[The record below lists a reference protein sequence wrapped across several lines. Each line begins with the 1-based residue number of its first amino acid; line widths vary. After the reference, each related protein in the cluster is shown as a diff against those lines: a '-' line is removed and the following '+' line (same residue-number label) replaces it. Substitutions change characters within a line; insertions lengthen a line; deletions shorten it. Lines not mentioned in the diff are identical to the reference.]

1 MYIIRMD
8 LHPTTRA
15 FLEQIIDNEIRQIQF
30 VVSAIRNDERF
41 RTTTLKN
48 EENYVLGF
56 GMGKIMSSSSSMF
69 IAMHNRMATLDEMN
83 QKLHVR
89 HMSGEEIR
97 SVYTNCRE
105 DTKIK

>member
-56 GMGKIMSSSSSMF
+56 GMGKIMSSSSSM
-69 IAMHNRMATLDEMN
+69 IITMHNRMGTLDEIN
-83 QKLHVR
+83 QIQVIHTVVKKSQAHILIVER
-89 HMSGEEIR
+89 IR
-97 SVYTNCRE
+97 
-105 DTKIK
+105 K